1 MCGSFAAR
9 QSRWATKTTEEL
21 LVANQ
26 KTATVTTEASGVPG
40 ILLAG
45 GLARRMGGGDK
56 PLREIGG
63 RTILARVI
71 ARLTPQCECL
81 ALSANGDPSRF
92 ASFGLPVVADGVK
105 NYPGPLAGIL
115 AGLDWAAARRPN
127 AQWIR
132 QRSGRLSLSTARPG
146 RAIARGRI
154 RSGR

>member
-63 RTILARVI
+63 RTILDRK
-71 ARLTPQCECL
+71 
-81 ALSANGDPSRF
+81 S
-92 ASFGLPVVADGVK
+92 VV
-105 NYPGPLAGIL
+105 
-115 AGLDWAAARRPN
+115 
-127 AQWIR
+127 
-132 QRSGRLSLSTARPG
+132 
-146 RAIARGRI
+146 
-154 RSGR
+154 